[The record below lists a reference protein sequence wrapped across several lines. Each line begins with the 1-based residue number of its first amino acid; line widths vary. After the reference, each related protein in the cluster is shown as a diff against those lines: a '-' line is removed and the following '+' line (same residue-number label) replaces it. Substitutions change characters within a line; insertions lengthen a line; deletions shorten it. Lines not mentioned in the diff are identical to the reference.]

1 MTNPAHP
8 APPRGPVARR
18 AGAFDS
24 SGIRKVFDLAAKLD
38 DPINLSIGQP
48 DFAMPGAAQ
57 AAAKAAIDAGKN
69 GYTPTQGIPALR
81 ERLEE
86 RARRETGQP
95 QRRLCVTSGSSG
107 ALVLTLMAILDPG
120 DEVIVFEPAFVM
132 YRPLV
137 EFLGGRVVAIDTAPS
152 FRIDVDRVA
161 AAITPRCR
169 AILLNTPANPTGHV
183 AEADVVRDL
192 AHLAESRGVTLVSD
206 ELYRAY
212 CYDAPFH
219 SPALHSERVVVI
231 DGFSKSHAMTGWR
244 VGWVH
249 GPPEIVNACTM
260 LQQYTFVCAPQVGQW
275 AALATLDCPM
285 AEPLADCRRK
295 RDALMAGLQGHYAFV
310 RPGGAFYLYPEAPGG
325 SGKAFAERAVAEE
338 KLLVVPGSVFGTADT
353 HFRIAYTVDD
363 RTLDRGIAALR
374 RLAAAPPKPV

>member
-1 MTNPAHP
+1 MPAEPMTERDPPA
-8 APPRGPVARR
+8 APPRAAVARR

-24 SGIRKVFDLAAKLD
+24 SGIRKVFDLAATLD
-38 DPINLSIGQP
+38 DPVNLSIGQP
-48 DFAMPGAAQ
+48 DFAMPEAAR

-95 QRRLCVTSGSSG
+95 HRRLCVTSGSSG

-120 DEVIVFEPAFVM
+120 DEVIIFEPAFVM

-137 EFLGGRVVAIDTAPS
+137 EFLGSRAVAIDTAPS

-161 AAITPRCR
+161 AAITPHTR

-192 AHLAESRGVTLVSD
+192 ARLAESRGVTLVSD
-206 ELYRAY
+206 ELYRSY
-212 CYDAPFH
+212 CYDGPFH

-249 GPPEIVNACTM
+249 GPADIVNACTM

-275 AALATLDCPM
+275 AALAALDAPM
-285 AEPLADCRRK
+285 DLPLAECRRK
-295 RDALMAGLQGHYAFV
+295 RDKLMAGLRGRYRFEP
-310 RPGGAFYLYPEAPGG
+310 PGGAFYLYPEAPGG
-325 SGKAFAERAVAEE
+325 SGRAFAERAVAEE
-338 KLLVVPGSVFGTADT
+338 KLLVVPGSVFGAADT
-353 HFRIAYTVDD
+353 HFRIAYTVDE
-363 RTLDRGIAALR
+363 RTLDRGIAALE
-374 RLAAAPPKPV
+374 RLAS

>member
-1 MTNPAHP
+1 MTERDPPA
-8 APPRGPVARR
+8 APPRAAVARR

-24 SGIRKVFDLAAKLD
+24 SGIRKVFDLAARLD
-38 DPINLSIGQP
+38 DPVNLSIGQP
-48 DFAMPGAAQ
+48 DFAMPEAAR

-95 QRRLCVTSGSSG
+95 HRRLCVTSGSSG

-120 DEVIVFEPAFVM
+120 DEVIIFEPAFVM

-137 EFLGGRVVAIDTAPS
+137 EFLGGRAVAIDTAPS

-161 AAITPRCR
+161 AAITPHTR

-192 AHLAESRGVTLVSD
+192 ARLAESRGVTLVSD
-206 ELYRAY
+206 ELYRSY

-249 GPPEIVNACTM
+249 GPADIVNACTM

-275 AALATLDCPM
+275 AALAALDAPM
-285 AEPLADCRRK
+285 DLPLAECRRK
-295 RDALMAGLQGHYAFV
+295 RDKLMAGLRGRYRFEP
-310 RPGGAFYLYPEAPGG
+310 PGGAFYLYPEAPGG
-325 SGKAFAERAVAEE
+325 SGRAFAERAVAEE
-338 KLLVVPGSVFGTADT
+338 KLLVVPGSVFGAADT
-353 HFRIAYTVDD
+353 HFRLAYTVDE
-363 RTLDRGIAALR
+363 RTLDRGIAALE
-374 RLAAAPPKPV
+374 RLAS